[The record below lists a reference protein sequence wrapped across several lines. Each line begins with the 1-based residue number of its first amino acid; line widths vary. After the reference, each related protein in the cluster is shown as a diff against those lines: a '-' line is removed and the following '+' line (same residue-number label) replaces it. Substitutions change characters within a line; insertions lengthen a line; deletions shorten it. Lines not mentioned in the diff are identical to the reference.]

1 MFATQLGFTHRRIT
15 PEWPRANGEA
25 ERLMKTLEKAIRTA
39 VVQGKNWKQ
48 ELFTF
53 LQQYRATPHSTT
65 VKSPSELLNGR
76 KLKSTLPLVQFDQAS
91 PEIRQADAKR
101 KEKMKE
107 YADKCNHA
115 RNTDLN
121 VGDKVLI
128 KQPKQNKM
136 STPFKPEP
144 FEITDKKGS
153 MITAQNAEH
162 TMTRNASFF
171 KKLPSNIPV
180 HREEEQSTPFIDA
193 AEAVEPIETV
203 EPPTVTPVESPRNAP
218 VAPPGNASVEPPTV
232 TPVELPPLRRSER
245 ARRVPDHFKDYVT

>member
-1 MFATQLGFTHRRIT
+1 MV
-15 PEWPRANGEA
+15 RANGEA
-25 ERLMKTLEKAIRTA
+25 ERLLKTLEKAIRTA

-48 ELFTF
+48 ALFTF
-53 LQQYRATPHSTT
+53 LRQYIATPHSTT
-65 VKSPSELLNGR
+65 GKSPSELLNGR

-91 PEIRQADAKR
+91 PEIRRADAKR

-115 RNTDLN
+115 INTDLD

-144 FEITDKKGS
+144 FEVTEKKGS

-162 TMTRNASFF
+162 TVTRNASFF
-171 KKLPSNIPV
+171 KKLPSNITV
-180 HREEEQSTPFIDA
+180 HPEEEQFTPFIDP
-193 AEAVEPIETV
+193 AEAVEPTETV
-203 EPPTVTPVESPRNAP
+203 ESPKNAP
-218 VAPPGNASVEPPTV
+218 SGNASVEPLTV
-232 TPVELPPLRRSER
+232 IPVELPSLRRSAR
-245 ARRVPDHFKDYVT
+245 ARRVPVHFKDYVT